1 MSLRHL
7 ENRIFF
13 KSKEQSEVGG
23 GPQLV
28 ERLPNLHK
36 VLGLITQTA
45 EKVGIVWHTFD
56 PR

>member
-13 KSKEQSEVGG
+13 KSKEHSEVGG

-28 ERLPNLHK
+28 EPLPSLNKALD
-36 VLGLITQTA
+36 LITQTA

-56 PR
+56 PS